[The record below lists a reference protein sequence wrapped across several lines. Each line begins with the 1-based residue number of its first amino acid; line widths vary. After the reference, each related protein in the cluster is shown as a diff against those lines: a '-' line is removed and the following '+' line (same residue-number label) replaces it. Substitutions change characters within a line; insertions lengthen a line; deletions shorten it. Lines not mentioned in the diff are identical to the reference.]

1 MTVELL
7 RDSLHIILG
16 DLAQTA
22 HHVVHILNRQVVLR
36 LIQSRHKCFQFTLDI
51 SDTFLVGSKGLIIAL
66 FDVISRLSNYFGY
79 LFAIFINPFVA
90 LFVVV
95 LLGLRHL
102 VGKQ

>member
-1 MTVELL
+1 MTIELL
-7 RDSLHIILG
+7 CDSAHIILC

-22 HHVVHILNRQVVLR
+22 HHVIHILNRQVVLR
-36 LIQSRHKCFQFTLDI
+36 LVQSRHKCFQFTLDI
-51 SDTFLVGSKGLIIAL
+51 SYTLLVGSIGLIVAL
-66 FDVISRLSNYFGY
+66 FDVVSRLSNYFGY

-95 LLGLRHL
+95 LLGLRPL

>member
-7 RDSLHIILG
+7 RDSIHIILC

-22 HHVVHILNRQVVLR
+22 HHVVHILNRKVVLR
-36 LIQSRHKCFQFTLDI
+36 LVQSRHKCFQFTLDI
-51 SDTFLVGSKGLIIAL
+51 SDTFLVGSECLIIPL
-66 FDVISRLSNYFGY
+66 FNVVSRLSNYFGY

-90 LFVVV
+90 LFVVF
-95 LLGLRHL
+95 LLGLRPL